1 VRQGKLIKRQE
12 FDLMGQ
18 ITEVQIGK
26 IEVSEGLPEVARH
39 AAPPRPGKGMKR
51 WKKILLLCVVAVVL
65 IGLVIGGIG
74 WSKRGVVTVQT
85 GKVVQQDLASIVTAN
100 GQIQPPQENLAN
112 VNAEGY
118 GMITGIFVKEGD
130 AVKKGQVLLRTDNV
144 QQSADVDVQQAAL
157 KSAESDVQ
165 GLEAAV
171 NSADASFKTA
181 QADELTAQAN
191 FAKAKDDYARGQQL
205 LKDQLI
211 AQEVFDQRRNAY
223 EVAQSGLK
231 AAQAR
236 VSQAQAQYQQARFN
250 RDMSH
255 TRVAQ
260 AKASLVRATDLR
272 NKTIYTAPLTG
283 IVTALPVHVGENV
296 VAGIQNQVGSVLF
309 TISDLSIITAQVMVD
324 ETDIVNVKLG
334 QTADVTID
342 AVPNKTFKGKVTELG
357 QSALSP
363 TTGIASGQ
371 SGATSEEAK
380 DFKVVITL
388 ADPPAGM
395 RPGLSTT
402 AKITTATR
410 PNAITIPIQAL
421 TIRTRREL
429 EEASK
434 PESAKASTVQPPTLT
449 AKEKEKGKEEVQG
462 VFVVQNDRVNFVPV
476 ESGIMGPTDM
486 EILKG
491 LKQGDTIV
499 TGSYQALRTLKSGT
513 KVKID
518 NTPIGPVPAA
528 GK

>member
-1 VRQGKLIKRQE
+1 
-12 FDLMGQ
+12 MGQ
-18 ITEVQIGK
+18 MTEVQIGK
-26 IEVSEGLPEVARH
+26 IEVPEAAPETARH
-39 AAPPRPGKGMKR
+39 AAPPRPVKGMKR
-51 WKKILLLCVVAVVL
+51 WKKIVLACVLAVVL
-65 IGLVIGGIG
+65 FGLVVGGIV

-85 GKVVQQDLASIVTAN
+85 GKVGQQDLTSIVTAN

-112 VNAEGY
+112 VNAESVGQ
-118 GMITGIFVKEGD
+118 ITGIFVKEGD

-144 QQSADVDVQQAAL
+144 QQSAEVDVQQAAL
-157 KSAESDVQ
+157 RSAQSDVQ

-171 NSADASFKTA
+171 NSAEANQKSA

-191 FAKAKDDYARGQQL
+191 FDKAKDDYSRGQQL

-211 AQEVFDQRRNAY
+211 AQEVFDQRHNAY
-223 EVAQSGLK
+223 AVAQSTLK
-231 AAQAR
+231 ASQAR
-236 VSQAQAQYQQARFN
+236 ISQAQAQYQQAIFN
-250 RDMSH
+250 RDMAH

-260 AKASLVRATDLR
+260 SRASLVRATDIR

-283 IVTALPVHVGENV
+283 VVTSLPVHQGENV
-296 VAGIQNQVGSVLF
+296 VPGIQNQVGSVLF
-309 TISDLSIITAQVMVD
+309 QISDLSIITAVVMVD
-324 ETDIVNVKLG
+324 ETDIINVKLG
-334 QTADVTID
+334 QTADVAID
-342 AVPNKTFKGKVTELG
+342 AVPNKTFKGKVTEIG
-357 QSALSP
+357 QSAISP

-371 SGATSEEAK
+371 SGAASEEAK

-388 ADPPAGM
+388 ENPPAGM

-410 PNAITIPIQAL
+410 ANAVTIPIQAL

-434 PESAKASTVQPPTLT
+434 PEAAKASAVQAPTLT
-449 AKEKEKGKEEVQG
+449 SKEKEKQKEEVQG
-462 VFVVQNDRVNFVPV
+462 VFVVQKDRVNFVPV
-476 ESGIMGPTDM
+476 ETGVMGTTEM

-491 LKQGDTIV
+491 VKPGETIV

-518 NTPIGPVPAA
+518 NTPVGPVPAA